1 MSCLSQFALVF
12 HRTQLRGGMILNK
25 NSVDKFFQVSKELL
39 LEIAEDHEEADLVA
53 QMINELVK

>member
-1 MSCLSQFALVF
+1 
-12 HRTQLRGGMILNK
+12 MILRK

-39 LEIAEDHEEADLVA
+39 LEIAEDHEESDLVA

>member
-1 MSCLSQFALVF
+1 MIPQLICLSQFVQP
-12 HRTQLRGGMILNK
+12 RRGMILRK
-25 NSVDKFFQVSKELL
+25 NSGDKFFQVSKELL

>member
-1 MSCLSQFALVF
+1 MF
-12 HRTQLRGGMILNK
+12 LNK